1 MAPRKDV
8 HRPAAIEPADYQ
20 FVAFDYLPSSPGDI
34 GQAMFLAEERRRKR
48 DHMEKSGGHYSQ
60 HEHGGLCHICGS
72 VNAIYSASFY
82 HAKSNSYIKA
92 GLDCAQKLECSGIE
106 AFRKNVKKAKEAA
119 AGKRKAAAILI
130 EKGLGKAW
138 EMYEADV
145 AYRKA
150 FAAENKAWHEANPDP
165 EMVSDKNGYGMVAVG
180 APKFKEC
187 SRDELTAL
195 DIVGRL
201 IKWGNISDK
210 AADFLGQLLERI
222 EKAPEVAAAKAAA
235 KAEEMA
241 NAKPVPLSR
250 AGSRSRA
257 KCSRCVSRKAST
269 ASSTRCWSRPKTVS
283 SSGAR
288 SRPRS
293 STRSKRARWSS
304 SPPRSSARTTT
315 NISAFSADPEE
326 PRFSRPW
333 LPEKVCKICIRP
345 LDV

>member
-119 AGKRKAAAILI
+119 AGKRKAAAILA

-165 EMVSDKNGYGMVAVG
+165 EMISDKSGYGMIAVG

-241 NAKPVPLSR
+241 NAKPVPLVESR
-250 AGSRSRA
+250 ITVKGEVLSVREQEGFYGVQHKMLVKAEAGFKLWGTIPAAILDEVKKGSVVEFAAKIQRSDDDEYF
-257 KCSRCVSRKAST
+257 
-269 ASSTRCWSRPKTVS
+269 
-283 SSGAR
+283 G
-288 SRPRS
+288 
-293 STRSKRARWSS
+293 
-304 SPPRSSARTTT
+304 
-315 NISAFSADPEE
+315 F
-326 PRFSRPW
+326 FSRPGRA
-333 LPEKVCKICIRP
+333 KVFKA
-345 LDV
+345 LAA